1 MARSR
6 HAAGG
11 LRPDRLLRRLVELL
25 GPTGSAARQSLVA
38 LGFNSLTSFAAGAML
53 VGFEDTWRRLA
64 PMLILVPAAIGLRG
78 NVFST
83 LGNRLS
89 TSIHTGTFRVSF
101 KSDSVL
107 GQNLL
112 ASFSLTAVMSVVL
125 AAFAKVLAIGLGVE
139 QHVSFLELTMV
150 SVVGGLL
157 GSIVV
162 AAATVLLT
170 IGAVRFEWDL
180 DYLVAP
186 TVSTLGDVITIPAL
200 WLAAQLIGRGDIAS
214 ILGGLLVVL
223 TAGVAAWSWRTNLD
237 LVKEIFRESVP
248 VLVAA
253 LVLSAL
259 AGLVLQTQQDI
270 LHLLPALGI
279 LQPAFV
285 SSAGA
290 LGGILCGRIATN
302 LHIGSVEPT
311 LAPGPEAR
319 RDFSLIFG
327 LAVPLVLFNAFGA
340 WIAAAITG
348 SHASPGFGWLLS
360 TSVLAAMVTMA
371 FVGALAY
378 YSTIGA
384 WRFNVDPDT
393 YGTPIV
399 TASVDF
405 VGTMALVVAA
415 VALGLI

>member
-1 MARSR
+1 MARAR
-6 HAAGG
+6 RTAGG
-11 LRPDRLLRRLVELL
+11 LRPDRQPRRLIELL
-25 GPTGSAARQSLVA
+25 GPTGDAARQSLVA
-38 LGFNSLTSFAAGAML
+38 LGFNSATSFAAGAML
-53 VGFEDTWRRLA
+53 VGFEGTWRRLA

-78 NVFST
+78 NVYST

-101 KSDSVL
+101 KPDSVL
-107 GQNLL
+107 GQNLI
-112 ASFSLTAVMSVVL
+112 ASFSLTAAMSVVL
-125 AAFAKVLAIGLGVE
+125 AAFAKVLATGLGVE
-139 QHVSFLELTMV
+139 QEVTFLELTMV
-150 SVVGGLL
+150 SVLGGLV
-157 GSIVV
+157 GSVVV

-170 IGAVRFEWDL
+170 MGAVRYEWDL

-186 TVSTLGDVITIPAL
+186 SVSTLGDVITIPAL
-200 WLAAQLIGRGDIAS
+200 WLAAQIVGHGDAAS
-214 ILGGLLVVL
+214 ILGGLLVIGTIGATVW
-223 TAGVAAWSWRTNLD
+223 TWQTNLD
-237 LVKEIFRESVP
+237 LVREIFRESIP
-248 VLVAA
+248 VLTAA

-259 AGLVLQTQQDI
+259 AGLVLQKQQDI
-270 LHLLPALGI
+270 LHVLPALGV

-311 LAPGPEAR
+311 LVPGAETR
-319 RDFSLIFG
+319 RDFSLVLG
-327 LAVPLVLFNAFGA
+327 LAVPLLLFNSFGA
-340 WIAAAITG
+340 WLTATITD

-360 TSVLAAMVTMA
+360 TSALASVATLV

-378 YSTIGA
+378 FSTIGA

-415 VALGLI
+415 VALGLL

>member
-6 HAAGG
+6 LHAGG
-11 LRPDRLLRRLVELL
+11 LRPDRLARRLIELL
-25 GPTGSAARQSLVA
+25 GPTGGAARQSLVA
-38 LGFNSLTSFAAGAML
+38 LGFNSLTSFLAGAML
-53 VGFEDTWRRLA
+53 VGFEGTWRRLA

-101 KSDSVL
+101 RPDSVL

-125 AAFAKVLAIGLGVE
+125 ALFAKVLATGLGVE
-139 QHVSFLELTMV
+139 QHISLLDLTMV
-150 SVVGGLL
+150 SIVGGML

-170 IGAVRFEWDL
+170 IGAVRYEWDL

-186 TVSTLGDVITIPAL
+186 SVSTLGDVITIPAL
-200 WLAAQLIGRGDIAS
+200 WLAAMMIGRGNLVTVA
-214 ILGGLLVVL
+214 GVVL
-223 TAGVAAWSWRTNLD
+223 LIATALTAVWSWRTTLD
-237 LVKEIFRESVP
+237 VVREIFRESLP
-248 VLVAA
+248 VLTAA
-253 LVLSAL
+253 VMLSAL
-259 AGLVLQTQQDI
+259 AGLVLQKQQDI
-270 LHLLPALGI
+270 LHLLPAIGV

-302 LHIGSVEPT
+302 LHLGSVEPT
-311 LAPGPEAR
+311 LVPGNEAR
-319 RDFSLIFG
+319 LDFSLIAG
-327 LAVPLVLFNAFGA
+327 LAVPLLLLNAVGA
-340 WIAAAITG
+340 WLAALFTG
-348 SHASPGFGWLLS
+348 GTGSPGFWWVLLAS
-360 TSVLAAMVTMA
+360 TLASTVTMT
-371 FVGALAY
+371 FVAALAY

-405 VGTMALVVAA
+405 VGTMSLVIA
-415 VALGLI
+415 VVSLGLI